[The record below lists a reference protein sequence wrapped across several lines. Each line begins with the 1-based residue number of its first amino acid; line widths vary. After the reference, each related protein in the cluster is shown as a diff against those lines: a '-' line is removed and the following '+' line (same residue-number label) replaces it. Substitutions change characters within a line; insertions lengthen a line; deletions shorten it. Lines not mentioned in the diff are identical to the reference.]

1 MSSLL
6 EKLAYKLVPE
16 TKKPDTVAELDE
28 RLSATP
34 AAALVQCHELTY
46 EMARTSI
53 QSLKNA
59 IHCLTNLSPEAAR
72 DIRDAE
78 EKADHYE
85 DIIGTYLIKLSSS
98 QISDRDGAEAA
109 KLLKIIGDL
118 ERLSD
123 HAVNLLDSAEELK
136 TKNLSFSPSA
146 INELSNASKAMEE
159 ILDFSLIAFVD
170 NDMVAATSVE
180 PLEQIIDKLKDCMRN
195 NHILRMQQGD
205 CSFETGFI
213 WSDILTNLE
222 RASDHCSNIAGCV
235 IDAEAKNL
243 NLHESIR
250 AMKADSTEFKE
261 RYASFA
267 AKYL

>member
-1 MSSLL
+1 
-6 EKLAYKLVPE
+6 
-16 TKKPDTVAELDE
+16 
-28 RLSATP
+28 
-34 AAALVQCHELTY
+34 
-46 EMARTSI
+46 
-53 QSLKNA
+53 
-59 IHCLTNLSPEAAR
+59 
-72 DIRDAE
+72 
-78 EKADHYE
+78 
-85 DIIGTYLIKLSSS
+85 
-98 QISDRDGAEAA
+98 
-109 KLLKIIGDL
+109 
-118 ERLSD
+118 
-123 HAVNLLDSAEELK
+123 
-136 TKNLSFSPSA
+136 
-146 INELSNASKAMEE
+146 
-159 ILDFSLIAFVD
+159 
-170 NDMVAATSVE
+170 
-180 PLEQIIDKLKDCMRN
+180 MRN